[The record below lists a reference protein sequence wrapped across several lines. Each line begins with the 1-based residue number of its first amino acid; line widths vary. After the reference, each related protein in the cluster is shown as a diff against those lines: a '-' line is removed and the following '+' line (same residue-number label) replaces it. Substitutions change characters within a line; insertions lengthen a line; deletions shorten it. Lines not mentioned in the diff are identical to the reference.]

1 MNHQLCPISYRILFA
16 FNLNSYYNYIVIIY
30 YTNSPLLVLFGGYMR
45 SDGILVKNAD
55 PIYTIVPYV
64 ISKRYDSMNMITLEI
79 PAEPMQKYIKKLRD
93 EGKNISYMSILIAAY
108 IRTVLEFPKLNR
120 FIKNKRI
127 YDRNEFCISLVVLKD
142 DYETMSKIYFD
153 LKDTILTVRDKV
165 EQYISQNRSG
175 ENSNE
180 TDQLIKAL
188 IRFPVLLNITF
199 FMYKF
204 LDQFGWLPKKLID
217 SSPFHA
223 SLLFSNLASIR
234 TNHIYHHVYEFGTT
248 SIAITMGNMHEV
260 PMRVKKEVKMKRCIP
275 LGIVMD
281 ERICSGK
288 YFSQAYRRFLIYLS
302 NPALLE
308 DTPIK

>member
-1 MNHQLCPISYRILFA
+1 
-16 FNLNSYYNYIVIIY
+16 
-30 YTNSPLLVLFGGYMR
+30 MR
-45 SDGILVKNAD
+45 SDGVLVKNAD
-55 PIYTIVPYV
+55 PIYLIIPYV
-64 ISKRYDSMNMITLEI
+64 IQKRYDSMNMITLEI
-79 PAEPMQKYIKKLRD
+79 PVEPMQKYIKTLRE
-93 EGKNISYMSILIAAY
+93 EGQTISYMSILIAAY

-153 LKDTILTVRDKV
+153 LTDTIFTVRDKV
-165 EQYISQNRSG
+165 EEYISQNRSSA
-175 ENSNE
+175 NSNE
-180 TDQLIKAL
+180 TDDLIKSL
-188 IRFPVLLNITF
+188 TRFPVLLNITF
-199 FMYKF
+199 FMYRL
-204 LDQFGWLPKKLID
+204 LDEIGLLPKKLID

-234 TNHIYHHVYEFGTT
+234 TNHIFHHVYEFDTT

-260 PMRVKKEVKMKRCIP
+260 PMRTKNEVKMKRCIP

-288 YFSQAYRRFLIYLS
+288 YFSQAYRRFTAYLAD
-302 NPALLE
+302 PALLE
-308 DTPIK
+308 NAQQDK